1 MESPMPTDNQSNVS
15 ALNGALINGLKANGY
30 ICTPE
35 VEAAFHAVPRH
46 LFVPDVSLEKAY
58 SDRSIPTK
66 HLDGQLVSSCSQ
78 PSMVAIML
86 EQLGLEPG
94 HKVLEIGAG
103 TGYNAALMA
112 HIVGKE
118 GQVITVDIDDD
129 IVAHAG
135 EHLAAAGSNR
145 VQVVCADGGYG
156 YIDAAPYD
164 RIILTVGAS
173 DICPAW
179 WEQLKSHGRLVLPLE
194 IKDSQ
199 MSIAFEQAEGYL
211 ESVSAR
217 GCRFMTLRGNF
228 AASPV
233 KRVQLGSEPGL
244 FLEIRDERSID
255 GEAVHGWLTG
265 IHKDWSTGIE
275 VMLQEIMGRLRS
287 WLALHE
293 PSLGSLTA
301 TGDMVDGE
309 LVPPLLGLGGE
320 WKSVST
326 IVLAGESGLATLMR
340 PPGQPAPLA
349 DINELYAGET
359 PFTLFVRQFGSDET
373 LSQRL
378 IELVNTWDDAGR
390 PSNEELRI
398 RAYPKDADYANSEGE
413 FVYERQWT
421 RFVLDW

>member
-1 MESPMPTDNQSNVS
+1 
-15 ALNGALINGLKANGY
+15 
-30 ICTPE
+30 
-35 VEAAFHAVPRH
+35 
-46 LFVPDVSLEKAY
+46 
-58 SDRSIPTK
+58 
-66 HLDGQLVSSCSQ
+66 LVSSCSQ

-112 HIVGKE
+112 HVVGMK

-129 IVAHAG
+129 IAAGAG
-135 EHLAAAGSNR
+135 EHLAVAGFNR

-156 YIDAAPYD
+156 YVDAAPYD
-164 RIILTVGAS
+164 RIILTVAAS
-173 DICPAW
+173 DIFPAW
-179 WEQLKSHGRLVLPLE
+179 WEQLKSCGRLVLPLE

-199 MSIAFEQAEGYL
+199 LSIAFEQAEGYL
-211 ESVSAR
+211 KSVSVR
-217 GCRFMTLRGNF
+217 GCGFMTLRGNF

-233 KRVQLGSEPGL
+233 KRVQLGSEPSL
-244 FLEIRDERSID
+244 FLEIRDERLIN
-255 GEAVHGWLTG
+255 GEVVHRWLTG
-265 IHKDWSTGIE
+265 THKDWSTSIE
-275 VMLQEIMGRLRS
+275 VMLHEIVGRLRL

-293 PSLGSLTA
+293 SSLCGMTA
-301 TGDMVDGE
+301 TGDMVDGD

-326 IVLAGESGLATLMR
+326 VVLAGEKGLATLMR

-349 DINELYAGET
+349 DPNELYAGET
-359 PFTLFVRQFGSDET
+359 PFKLFVRQFGSDET

-390 PSNEELRI
+390 PSSEELRF
-398 RAYPKDADYANSEGE
+398 RAYPKDADYIYSEGE
-413 FVYERQWT
+413 FVDERQWT
-421 RFVLDW
+421 RFVLNWQKAG